1 MRGEG
6 LGVSI
11 SPSTHTRAG
20 RNAANLSALIHERH
34 AALAFAAIVPASS
47 SVKVRTVDASSLQSP
62 GRVTP
67 VSEGQL

>member
-11 SPSTHTRAG
+11 SPPTYTRAG

-34 AALAFAAIVPASS
+34 AALALGAIVPASS
-47 SVKVRTVDASSLQSP
+47 SAKVRTVAASSLQGP
-62 GRVTP
+62 GRVTAA
-67 VSEGQL
+67 SEGQL